1 MKFSSLLYLIL
12 FAVLFSCNKEDYSV
26 SPNHTEE
33 LYWVKFKQSSMP
45 VVVTGNP
52 NSDIII
58 IKVHGGPGASAIQ
71 EYQAS
76 DWVDAFE
83 NEFLMAY
90 WDQPF
95 AGFSINDNFPQ
106 ISNFDI
112 AHYRQ
117 SLETVVD
124 FLLFLYPEKKIVF
137 WGQSWG
143 GLIVCDYITELSNQN
158 KYAGWILE
166 SALNTNGF
174 RDYIGIRE
182 SIIEQANVK
191 IVQGESKWA
200 QELHWINQNPYDST
214 FKSQEKWERYEKY
227 ADELL
232 APLDPEPVPTN
243 FKRRNNLLR
252 ETIHRQRMMCNLTG
266 QPFNSDLFLSDKVYF
281 FNKDNK
287 IGNISKQGIV
297 IQGKFD
303 RSVSV
308 KSTEEFANLSSQ
320 VTTLFIYNSSGHNPS
335 FTERDRFINDVK
347 NYLRTL

>member
-1 MKFSSLLYLIL
+1 MKFGSLLYLIL
-12 FAVLFSCNKEDYSV
+12 FAVLFSCNKEDFSV
-26 SPNHTEE
+26 SPNHIEE
-33 LYWVKFKQSSMP
+33 LHWVKYMQSSMP
-45 VVVTGNP
+45 VVLAGNR
-52 NSDIII
+52 SADIII

-106 ISNFDI
+106 ISSFDI
-112 AHYRQ
+112 SHYRQ

-143 GLIVCDYITELSNQN
+143 GLIICDYITELSNQN

-174 RDYIGIRE
+174 RDYSGIRE

-191 IVQGESKWA
+191 IAQGESKWV
-200 QELHWINQNPYDST
+200 QELQWMNQYPYDST
-214 FKSQEKWERYEKY
+214 FKSREKWERYEKY

-232 APLDPEPVPTN
+232 GPLDPEPVPTN
-243 FKRRNNLLR
+243 FKRRNKFLR
-252 ETIHRQRMMCNLTG
+252 ETIHRQRMMYNLTG
-266 QPFNSDLFLSDKVYF
+266 QPFNSDLFLSDKVYL
-281 FNKDNK
+281 FNKDSK
-287 IGNISKQGIV
+287 IANISNKGIF

-335 FTERDRFINDVK
+335 YTERERFISDVK
-347 NYLRTL
+347 NYLKTL